1 MLVPY
6 IFACGIGKF
15 GTANATTAAVTLVAV
30 STQSGTANGRLL
42 MPKPIINTNTSG
54 GGLVFLIP
62 PLSAINF
69 GYTSCDS

>member
-54 GGLVFLIP
+54 GGGGPPAVLIP
-62 PLSAINF
+62 PPLCYKF
-69 GYTSCDS
+69 WLY